1 MGPMSQTA
9 APPPSLAHE
18 PVTARAAIASR
29 ARTWLG
35 VPALLGAG
43 LVLWDPARNGGPPL
57 CPYRLVTGHTC
68 PGCGLTR
75 AIGALLRGRWNESVT
90 LHPLAPV
97 VLAVVVAGCVAYVL
111 LGDRFRRA
119 AQSPAGAGV
128 AGLLGIALLAT
139 WVLRVRSG
147 QIDVL
152 G

>member
-1 MGPMSQTA
+1 MSQTA
-9 APPPSLAHE
+9 APAPLLVPE
-18 PVTARAAIASR
+18 PTAARSTLASR

-43 LVLWDPARNGGPPL
+43 LVLWDPERNGGPPL
-57 CPYRLVTGHTC
+57 CPYRFVTGHTC

-75 AIGALLRGRWNESVT
+75 ATGALLRGRWHESVT

-97 VLAVVVAGCVAYVL
+97 VAALVVAGCLAYVL

-119 AQSPAGAGV
+119 AQSTAGGV
-128 AGLLGIALLAT
+128 AAGLLGVAFIVT
-139 WVLRVRSG
+139 WVLRARSG

>member
-1 MGPMSQTA
+1 MSSTA
-9 APPPSLAHE
+9 APAPYLGHE
-18 PVTARAAIASR
+18 PAPRHTTVASR

-35 VPALLGAG
+35 VPALLGVG
-43 LVLWDPARNGGPPL
+43 LVVWDPARNGGPPL
-57 CPYRLVTGHTC
+57 CPYRIVTGHTC

-75 AIGALLRGRWNESVT
+75 AIGALLRGRWHDAVT

-97 VLAVVVAGCVAYVL
+97 VAALVVAGCVAYVVF
-111 LGDRFRRA
+111 GDRFRRA
-119 AQSPAGAGV
+119 AQSPAGPVV
-128 AGLLGIALLAT
+128 AGLLGVALFVT

>member
-1 MGPMSQTA
+1 MSQTA
-9 APPPSLAHE
+9 APAPTLVHE
-18 PVTARAAIASR
+18 PAAARAGMASR

-75 AIGALLRGRWNESVT
+75 AVGALLRGRWHEAVT

-97 VLAVVVAGCVAYVL
+97 VVALVVAGCLAYVVR
-111 LGDRFRRA
+111 GDRFRRA
-119 AQSPAGAGV
+119 AQSPAGAIT
-128 AGLLGIALLAT
+128 AGLLAGALVVT